1 MSALAAC
8 WALAGSGELPSKIE
22 PFLRPE
28 NHAACRRLFELTY
41 HRPRSTLERTLLAM
55 PGNDLDYELL
65 RQITDQPNASQRGL
79 AARLGVS
86 VGKVN
91 YCLRALVDKG
101 WVKAK
106 NFRRSDNKLAYAYLL
121 TPRGASAKL
130 RLAHAFLAHKEHEFE
145 RLHREIAELRSAI
158 ADSRHKA

>member
-1 MSALAAC
+1 M
-8 WALAGSGELPSKIE
+8 
-22 PFLRPE
+22 
-28 NHAACRRLFELTY
+28 
-41 HRPRSTLERTLLAM
+41 LERTGFVM
-55 PGNDLDYELL
+55 PENDLDYELL
-65 RQITDQPNASQRGL
+65 RQITDQPTASQRGL

-101 WVKAK
+101 WVKAN

-130 RLAHAFLAHKEHEFE
+130 QMAHHFLARKECEFD
-145 RLHREIAELRSAI
+145 RLQREIAALRSELKDKGTNA
-158 ADSRHKA
+158 